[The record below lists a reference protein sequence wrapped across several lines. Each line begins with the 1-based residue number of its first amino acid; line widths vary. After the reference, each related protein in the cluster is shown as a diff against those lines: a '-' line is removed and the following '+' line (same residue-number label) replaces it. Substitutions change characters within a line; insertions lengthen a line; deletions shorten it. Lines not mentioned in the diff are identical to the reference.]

1 LGLGFGALLIQNR
14 LEIYLSEYYS
24 KTFLGQENQW
34 YTLLGKGIRLLRI
47 LPTGD
52 DPMLHNQ
59 SSPGEKDQ
67 SAENIG

>member
-1 LGLGFGALLIQNR
+1 LGLEFGVLLIQNR
-14 LEIYLSEYYS
+14 LEIYLLEYYS
-24 KTFLGQENQW
+24 KTFLGQGNQW

-52 DPMLHNQ
+52 DRMLHNQ

-67 SAENIG
+67 NVKNID